1 MSLRAA
7 AAPPERGLVGR
18 VLEMLSFRVA
28 ALPLAFLTTIVTSRF
43 LHPDGRG
50 AYVLGLLTVT
60 IAATLI
66 GNATAVTYEVGQRPE
81 EVRAILGR
89 ALMLSLVL
97 GGVGIAVLLPL
108 DQLMSTGGRFGAVA
122 LFPLGLPLL
131 LVAQSIGGALP
142 ALGRLRLLNVVQ
154 FVPPLGLLVGTATAV
169 WLLRLGV
176 RGAVVAW
183 LATQALA
190 AVVCLVGAR
199 DLWLPLVRESLALRG
214 TRSFVLLGVR
224 AGIVNL
230 VALVNYRVELLLLQ
244 AFRGLHAV
252 GIYSVS
258 VSLAELL
265 WLVSGTLSAV
275 TVAPALAAASDRDS
289 GEIVARTLRHTL
301 ILTATGAVVLG
312 LVSIVLIP
320 IVFGQA
326 FHASV
331 LPLLI
336 LLPGAVAYAPAS
348 VLSTFFSMR
357 LGRMRYPLVVAGL
370 SASTTG
376 VACVGLV
383 PWLGAPGAAIAS
395 TIGYATGS
403 LLLSVFFAR
412 RAGIRLRAL
421 LPGPADLGI
430 YRELPVVVRRR
441 FA

>member
-1 MSLRAA
+1 VTVQAVTVV
-7 AAPPERGLVGR
+7 PERSLFGR

-28 ALPLAFLTTIVTSRF
+28 ALPLSFLTTIVTSRF

-66 GNATAVTYEVGQRPE
+66 GNATAVTYEVGRRPE

-89 ALMLSLVL
+89 ALALSLVL
-97 GGVGIAVLLPL
+97 GTVGIGVLLPL

-131 LVAQSIGGALP
+131 LVSQSIGGALP

-154 FVPPLGLLVGTATAV
+154 FVPPAALLVGTASAV
-169 WLLRLGV
+169 WLFRLGV

-183 LATQALA
+183 LVTQAV
-190 AVVCLVGAR
+190 AVLVCLVGAR
-199 DLWLPLVRESLALRG
+199 DLWLPLVRESLSLRG
-214 TRSFVLLGVR
+214 SSAFVLLGMR
-224 AGIVNL
+224 AGVVNL
-230 VALVNYRVELLLLQ
+230 VALVNYRVELMLLE

-275 TVAPALAAASDRDS
+275 TVAPALAAASDRES

-301 ILTATGAVVLG
+301 ILTASAGLVLGAVCAF
-312 LVSIVLIP
+312 LIP
-320 IVFGQA
+320 VVFGHA
-326 FHASV
+326 FRGSV
-331 LPLLI
+331 LPLL
-336 LLPGAVAYAPAS
+336 LLVPGAVAYAPAS

-370 SASTTG
+370 SAATTA
-376 VACVGLV
+376 VVCVGLV
-383 PWLGAPGAAIAS
+383 PLLGAPGAAIAS
-395 TIGYATGS
+395 TVGYATGS
-403 LLLSVFFAR
+403 VALGVMFVR
-412 RAGIRLRAL
+412 RAGLGLRAL
-421 LPGPADLGI
+421 VPGAADFGV
-430 YRELPVVVRRR
+430 YRELPRLARKR